1 MQPINLENFKAGE
14 YRKINDYEYF
24 LPSPINRAFYWTDP
38 TINELLEKAS
48 FELGELNSFANLV
61 PDVDM
66 FIKMLVY
73 KEAVVSSRIEGTQT
87 NMEEALSD
95 EKDIEPERRDDWR
108 EVNNYVK
115 AMNYAIDRLKTL
127 PISARLIKEAHKI
140 LLSSVRGT
148 NKSPGE
154 FRKSQNWIGGATIHD
169 AVFVPPIHTEIPKL
183 ISDLENFLNNNEL
196 RLPHLIKIAIAH
208 YQFETIHPFLD
219 GNGRVG
225 RLLITLYLVAN
236 NILEKPL
243 LYLSDFFEKN
253 RLLYYQNL
261 DSVRKDNSL
270 IRWVRFF
277 LEGVVETSEKSIATL
292 KEIIDL
298 KNRIEK
304 EKILLMGKRTKNG
317 LKLLQYLFS
326 QPVITSKDVQKIL
339 GLSPKA
345 ASDIIKSFMDLG
357 ILKEITGYRR
367 NRVFIFKEYLKTFSR

>member
-1 MQPINLENFKAGE
+1 
-14 YRKINDYEYF
+14 
-24 LPSPINRAFYWTDP
+24 
-38 TINELLEKAS
+38 
-48 FELGELNSFANLV
+48 
-61 PDVDM
+61 
-66 FIKMLVY
+66 
-73 KEAVVSSRIEGTQT
+73 
-87 NMEEALSD
+87 
-95 EKDIEPERRDDWR
+95 
-108 EVNNYVK
+108 
-115 AMNYAIDRLKTL
+115 MNYAIDRLKTL
-127 PISARLIKEAHKI
+127 PISARLIKEVHKI